1 MAKLCLFSGKDLE
14 EMKIPFSPPDMSEDE
29 IREVKEATVR
39 LDYYRTEN
47 KRV

>member
-14 EMKIPFSPPDMSEDE
+14 EMKIPFSPPDMSEDK
-29 IREVKEATVR
+29 RGKRSDTVR